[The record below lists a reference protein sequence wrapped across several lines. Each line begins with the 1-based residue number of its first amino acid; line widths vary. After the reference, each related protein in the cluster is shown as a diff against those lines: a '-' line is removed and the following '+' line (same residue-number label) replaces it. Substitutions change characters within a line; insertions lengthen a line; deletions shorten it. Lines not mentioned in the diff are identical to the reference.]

1 MTTTSRLNNLLLNQ
15 DWTRIYQTFKN
26 ADFKSYDF
34 ENLRRVV
41 IEYLRENYAE
51 DFNDYIE
58 SSEYMALVDAI
69 AFVGQSLS
77 FRIDLASRENF
88 IEIAER
94 KESVLRLARMLSYN
108 AKRNIPAAGLL
119 KFDTVSTS
127 EPIFDSAGRNLAQQ
141 TIVWNDPTNPN
152 WYEQFLAVLNA
163 AMSNNTE
170 FGRNQGEDLI
180 DGIDTEQYRFR
191 SLITDVPL
199 FSYTKSVA
207 GRSMAFEIVSTSF
220 KDRES
225 VYEESPIPGNELGF
239 IYRQDNKGA
248 GSQNTGFYML
258 FKQGSLETADF
269 SIASP
274 TTNEKVAVATE
285 GINNEDLWLYS
296 VDSNGNQLEEWT
308 KVESLLGNNIAYNS
322 INSNIRNIYNIVT
335 KENDKVDLVFADG
348 VYGNLPQGSFRVFYR
363 VSNGLSYQIT
373 PNDMRNI
380 NISIPYAS
388 KTGNL
393 HTLNISLSLKYTV
406 NSSSP
411 AEDIDSIRTR
421 APAQYYTQNRMIT
434 AEDYQLAPLSSSQNI
449 LKVRAINRTS
459 SGISRNFEIIDA
471 SGKYSSV
478 NVFASDGLIYKNENE
493 ITLSFKFA
501 NRQDILNFIKN
512 KLELEFQKSG
522 IYNFYLAKYSKIL
535 FSDNNTTWTQVT
547 QSINQSTGY
556 FVSAVD
562 ASLIKVGKVYTT
574 NVLKY
579 LEIGSLIKFVPPA
592 GKAFEYGTIV
602 DADAN
607 DWQQTDKLWTKVVR
621 VAGDGTNAG
630 RGALSTGLGPIEFND
645 IVPTG
650 AIAARI
656 VPKFVND
663 LPSSLEL
670 EIVNLIF
677 ANLNFGLRYDVNL
690 GQWRIVDTANIN
702 VINEFSLGK
711 SGDTTNSNLDSSWLI
726 AFTKVADRY
735 VVRIRTLD
743 YVFGSLEQ
751 NRFYFDANQKTYD
764 ARDNSVVKDQIR
776 VLGINTDSNFIN
788 PLKNDLSF
796 EVSEVIEYDDGY
808 QATDEIKISF
818 ADSDDDG
825 VIDNPEQFE
834 DIVGLD
840 STLNFL
846 FFQETTDVF
855 GELIFQFVDNSS
867 GQILIRQKESLININ
882 DAEFTDGRL
891 VYFYDID
898 ENYVKRVDKSTNTF
912 ILEPSYR
919 ANLGRNNLKFQY
931 IHNASVDR
939 RIDPSASNIID
950 IFILTRSYDTAF
962 RNYLQG
968 FVLVEPDPP
977 SSDDLR
983 ISFDANL
990 SNIKTISDEI
1000 IYHPVTYK
1008 VLFGRTAPSRLQAL
1022 FKVVKNPNKS
1032 INDNDLK
1039 VRIVSAINE
1048 FFDINNWDFGD
1059 TFYLSELITYVTNVT
1074 APDIS
1079 NMVITPKQE
1088 NQVFGSLFEIKSR
1101 SDEIFV
1107 SGATVDDISIVPAI
1121 NASELRI
1128 NNSDINDNRGD
1139 VITVRSSG
1147 GSSSGGGGYY

>member
-34 ENLRRVV
+34 ENLRRVI

-108 AKRNIPAAGLL
+108 AKRNIPATGLL

-127 EPIFDSAGRNLAQQ
+127 EPIFDSAGRNLGQQ

-163 AMSNNTE
+163 AMASNTE
-170 FGRNQGEDLI
+170 FGRNQGEDVI
-180 DGIDTEQYRFR
+180 DSIDTEQYRFR

-199 FSYTKSVA
+199 FSFTKSVA
-207 GRSMAFEIVSTSF
+207 GRAMVFEIVSTSF
-220 KDRES
+220 KDREFI
-225 VYEESPIPGNELGF
+225 YEEPPVPGNELGF

-258 FKQGSLETADF
+258 FKQGSLETAEF
-269 SIASP
+269 AIEVP

-285 GINNEDLWLYS
+285 GINNNDLWLYS
-296 VDSNGNQLEEWT
+296 LDSNGNQIEEWT

-322 INSNIRNIYNIVT
+322 INSNVRNIYNVIT
-335 KENDKVDLVFADG
+335 KESDKVDLVFADG

-363 VSNGLSYQIT
+363 VSNGLLYQIN

-406 NSSSP
+406 TSSSP

-421 APAQYYTQNRMIT
+421 APALFYTQNRMIT
-434 AEDYQLAPLSSSQNI
+434 AEDYNLAPLSSSQNI
-449 LKVRAINRTS
+449 LKVRAVNRTS

-501 NRQDILNFIKN
+501 NRQDILNFVKN
-512 KLELEFQKSG
+512 TLELEFQKSG

-535 FSDNNTTWTQVT
+535 FSDDNTAWTQVS

-562 ASLIKVGKVYTT
+562 SSLIRVGSAYTT

-579 LEIGSLIKFVPPA
+579 LEIGALIKFIPPA
-592 GKAFEYGTIV
+592 GKAFKNGTIV

-607 DWQQTDKLWTKVVR
+607 DSQQIDKLWTKAVR
-621 VAGDGTNAG
+621 ISGDGTNAG
-630 RGALSTGLGPIEFND
+630 RGALSTGLGPIQFND
-645 IVPTG
+645 IIPTG
-650 AIAARI
+650 AMASRI
-656 VPKFVND
+656 IPKFIND
-663 LPSSLEL
+663 LPAALEL
-670 EIVNLIF
+670 QIVNLIF
-677 ANLNFGLRYDVNL
+677 SNLNFGLRYDTNL
-690 GQWRIVDTANIN
+690 GQWKIVDTANIN

-711 SGDTTNSNLDSSWLI
+711 TGDTTNSNLDASWLI
-726 AFTKVADRY
+726 AFTKVSDRY
-735 VVRIRTLD
+735 VVRVRTMD
-743 YVFGSLEQ
+743 YIFGSLEQ
-751 NRFYFDANQKTYD
+751 NRFYFDVNQKTYD
-764 ARDNSVVKDQIR
+764 ARDNSVVKDQIK

-788 PLKNDLSF
+788 PLKTDLSF
-796 EVSEVIEYDDGY
+796 EINEVVEYDDGY
-808 QATDEIKISF
+808 QATDEIKITF
-818 ADSDDDG
+818 IDSDDDG

-840 STLNFL
+840 SALNFL
-846 FFQETTDVF
+846 FFQETTDAF
-855 GELIFQFVDNSS
+855 GESIFQFVDNSS
-867 GQILIRQKESLININ
+867 GQILIRSKESLVNIN

-939 RIDPSASNIID
+939 RIDPSVSNIID
-950 IFILTRSYDTAF
+950 IFILTRSYDNEF
-962 RNYLQG
+962 RTYLQG
-968 FVLVEPDPP
+968 GSLTEPVAP

-1008 VLFGRTAPSRLQAL
+1008 ILFGRTAPSRLQAI

-1039 VRIVSAINE
+1039 VRIISAINE
-1048 FFDINNWDFGD
+1048 FFDISNWDFGD
-1059 TFYLSELITYVTNVT
+1059 TFYLSELITYVTNTT

-1079 NMVITPKQE
+1079 NMVIVPKQE

-1101 SDEIFV
+1101 PDEIFV
-1107 SGATVDDISIVPAI
+1107 SGATVDDIEIVSAI
-1121 NASELRI
+1121 IASEI
-1128 NNSDINDNRGD
+1128 KANANNI
-1139 VITVRSSG
+1139 ISST
-1147 GSSSGGGGYY
+1147 